1 MKKFSRCVL
10 ILILVAIISGVAGYM
25 YENKKILPMYES
37 TTQLYVVP
45 GEENEASIRASNG
58 GLKED
63 FTIIFK
69 SNVVISAAQKIAGT
83 SEDIAQYLEVS
94 SPANSNIVEIKCV
107 NPDQNTAK
115 KYVDA
120 VAATAIKTT
129 SIIPVNSIQILS
141 EGTSSGVAFK
151 PDLYRNTAI
160 ITGIASAI
168 CLFIE
173 VIVCLF
179 MSAFKSKDD
188 DYNHEFEYERRF
200 GHMDYIDHK
209 PQLIEDGKDKQAKAV
224 SAANVDEAEVLDKL
238 EHEVSDYFNE
248 GKEEKNK
255 KSRKRKKSSG
265 KSEDDIIKQPETYV
279 VNSISAADEEQKV
292 IEDEGSD
299 AVNSIGAADEE
310 QEVIEDEGSDAVNSI
325 GAADEEQEVI
335 EDEGSDAVNNI
346 GTADEEQE
354 VIKNET
360 SEIVYNAEEAV
371 YAKPE
376 VEDVHNG
383 KPEMD
388 VTYSADAVDVE
399 QEETENKGSDVVNSI
414 DSADEEQEEA
424 AFTKPEVE
432 NAHSGKPEMEVP
444 YSDEEAD
451 TKQEDTDKPVT
462 DVVYKA
468 EITDEEYK
476 ALREATAVEAD
487 DNIESEVIRKADK
500 LSDEEL
506 KNIEIEDQA
515 AATIDEDQTVEK
527 VLQEAAETFS
537 SDVADIQEASK
548 KNYRIIG
555 TIRK

>member
-1 MKKFSRCVL
+1 
-10 ILILVAIISGVAGYM
+10 M

-209 PQLIEDGKDKQAKAV
+209 PQLIEDGKDKQSKAV

-279 VNSISAADEEQKV
+279 VNSI
-292 IEDEGSD
+292 
-299 AVNSIGAADEE
+299 GAADEE

-325 GAADEEQEVI
+325 D
-335 EDEGSDAVNNI
+335 
-346 GTADEEQE
+346 TADEEQE

-360 SEIVYNAEEAV
+360 SEIVYNAEEAA

-414 DSADEEQEEA
+414 DSVDEEQEEA
-424 AFTKPEVE
+424 AFTKPKVE
-432 NAHSGKPEMEVP
+432 NVHSGKPEMEVP

-451 TKQEDTDKPVT
+451 KKQEDTDKPVT
-462 DVVYKA
+462 EVVYKA

-476 ALREATAVEAD
+476 ALREATAVEAA

>member
-209 PQLIEDGKDKQAKAV
+209 PQLIEDGKDKQVKAV

-265 KSEDDIIKQPETYV
+265 KSEDDIIKQPETDV
-279 VNSISAADEEQKV
+279 
-292 IEDEGSD
+292 
-299 AVNSIGAADEE
+299 VNSIGA
-310 QEVIEDEGSDAVNSI
+310 
-325 GAADEEQEVI
+325 
-335 EDEGSDAVNNI
+335 
-346 GTADEEQE
+346 ADEEQE

-376 VEDVHNG
+376 VENVHNG

-414 DSADEEQEEA
+414 DSEDEEQEEA

-432 NAHSGKPEMEVP
+432 NVHSGKPEMEVP

-451 TKQEDTDKPVT
+451 KKQEDTDKPVT
-462 DVVYKA
+462 EVVYKA

>member
-151 PDLYRNTAI
+151 PDLYRNIAI

-310 QEVIEDEGSDAVNSI
+310 QEVI
-325 GAADEEQEVI
+325 
-335 EDEGSDAVNNI
+335 
-346 GTADEEQE
+346 
-354 VIKNET
+354 KNET
-360 SEIVYNAEEAV
+360 SEIVYNAEEAA

-414 DSADEEQEEA
+414 DSVDEEQEEA

-432 NAHSGKPEMEVP
+432 NVHSGKPEMEVP

-451 TKQEDTDKPVT
+451 KKQEDTDKPVT
-462 DVVYKA
+462 EVVYKA

-476 ALREATAVEAD
+476 ALREATAVEAA

-527 VLQEAAETFS
+527 VLHEAAETFS